1 MAFTR
6 KMLKAMGIEDE
17 KIDQIIDAHS
27 ETVDALKADRDAY
40 KEDAAKLAAVQ
51 KELDELKAKG
61 DDGYKAKYEAEK
73 AAHDALKADVAAK
86 ETKKAKTD
94 AYREL
99 LKGANI
105 DEKRIATIL
114 RAEAPTID
122 KIELDAD
129 GKIKNAEQ
137 YTESIKSDWADFIVT
152 QSAKGT
158 NTATPP
164 ANGGAASTKTK
175 EDILKI
181 KDAGERQ
188 KAIAE
193 NPTLFGID
201 YKGKII
207 NGSNQC
213 N

>member
-6 KMLKAMGIEDE
+6 KMLKAMGIEEE

-137 YTESIKSDWADFIVT
+137 YTESIKSDWADFVVT

-201 YKGKII
+201 
-207 NGSNQC
+207 
-213 N
+213 

>member
-1 MAFTR
+1 MGFSR

-27 ETVDALKADRDAY
+27 ETVDALKADRDGF

-51 KELDELKAKG
+51 KELDALKAKG

-73 AAHDALKADVAAK
+73 AAHDALKADIAAK
-86 ETKKAKTD
+86 ETKKAKTE

-164 ANGGAASTKTK
+164 ANGGAASTKTR

-201 YKGKII
+201 
-207 NGSNQC
+207 
-213 N
+213 

>member
-1 MAFTR
+1 MGFSR
-6 KMLKAMGIEDE
+6 KMLKAMGIEED
-17 KIDQIIDAHS
+17 KIEQIIDAHS
-27 ETVDALKADRDAY
+27 ETVDALKAERDGF

-51 KELDELKAKG
+51 KELDALKAKG

-73 AAHDALKADVAAK
+73 AAHDALKADIAAK
-86 ETKKAKTD
+86 ETKQAKTD

-137 YTESIKSDWADFIVT
+137 YTASIKSDWADFIVT

-164 ANGGAASTKTK
+164 ANGGTASTKTK

-201 YKGKII
+201 
-207 NGSNQC
+207 
-213 N
+213 

>member
-1 MAFTR
+1 MGFSR
-6 KMLKAMGIEDE
+6 KMLKAMNIEED
-17 KIDQIIDAHS
+17 KIEQIIDAHS
-27 ETVDALKADRDAY
+27 ETVDALKAERDGF

-73 AAHDALKADVAAK
+73 AAHDALKADIAAK

-137 YTESIKSDWADFIVT
+137 YTQSIKSDWADFIVT

-201 YKGKII
+201 
-207 NGSNQC
+207 
-213 N
+213 

>member
-6 KMLKAMGIEDE
+6 KMLKAMGIEEE

-51 KELDELKAKG
+51 KELDALKAKG

-73 AAHDALKADVAAK
+73 AAHDALKADIAAK

-164 ANGGAASTKTK
+164 ANGGAATTKTR

-201 YKGKII
+201 
-207 NGSNQC
+207 
-213 N
+213 

>member
-1 MAFTR
+1 MGFSR
-6 KMLKAMGIEDE
+6 KMLKAMNIEED
-17 KIDQIIDAHS
+17 KIEQIIDAHS
-27 ETVDALKADRDAY
+27 ETVDALKADRDTY

-73 AAHDALKADVAAK
+73 AAHDALKADIAAK
-86 ETKKAKTD
+86 ETKQAKTD

-152 QSAKGT
+152 QSAKGA

-164 ANGGAASTKTK
+164 ANGGAATTKTK

-201 YKGKII
+201 
-207 NGSNQC
+207 
-213 N
+213 

>member
-1 MAFTR
+1 MGFSR
-6 KMLKAMGIEDE
+6 KMLKAMNIEED
-17 KIDQIIDAHS
+17 KIEQIIDAHS

-73 AAHDALKADVAAK
+73 AAHDALKADIAAK

-137 YTESIKSDWADFIVT
+137 YTESIKSDWADFVVT

-164 ANGGAASTKTK
+164 ANGGTATTKTK

-201 YKGKII
+201 
-207 NGSNQC
+207 
-213 N
+213 

>member
-1 MAFTR
+1 MGFTR
-6 KMLKAMGIEDE
+6 KMLKAMGIEEE

-73 AAHDALKADVAAK
+73 AAHDALKADIAAK

-152 QSAKGT
+152 QSAKGA

-164 ANGGAASTKTK
+164 ANGGTATTKTK

-201 YKGKII
+201 
-207 NGSNQC
+207 
-213 N
+213 

>member
-1 MAFTR
+1 MGFSR
-6 KMLKAMGIEDE
+6 KMLKAMNIEED
-17 KIDQIIDAHS
+17 KIEQIIDEHS
-27 ETVDALKADRDAY
+27 ETVDALKAERDGF
-40 KEDAAKLAAVQ
+40 KEAAAKLAAVH
-51 KELDELKAKG
+51 KDLDALKAKG

-73 AAHDALKADVAAK
+73 AAHDALKADIAAK

-201 YKGKII
+201 
-207 NGSNQC
+207 
-213 N
+213 

>member
-1 MAFTR
+1 MGFSR
-6 KMLKAMGIEDE
+6 KMLKAMNIEEE

-73 AAHDALKADVAAK
+73 AAHDALKADIAAK

-137 YTESIKSDWADFIVT
+137 YTQSIKSDWADFVVT

-201 YKGKII
+201 
-207 NGSNQC
+207 
-213 N
+213 

>member
-1 MAFTR
+1 
-6 KMLKAMGIEDE
+6 MLKAMNIEDE

-73 AAHDALKADVAAK
+73 AAHDALKADIAAK
-86 ETKKAKTD
+86 ETKKAKTE

-122 KIELDAD
+122 KIELDVD
-129 GKIKNAEQ
+129 GKIKNSEQ
-137 YTESIKSDWADFIVT
+137 YTERIKSDWADFVVT

-164 ANGGAASTKTK
+164 ANGGTATTKTK

-201 YKGKII
+201 
-207 NGSNQC
+207 
-213 N
+213 

>member
-1 MAFTR
+1 MGFSR
-6 KMLKAMGIEDE
+6 KMLKAMNIEED
-17 KIDQIIDAHS
+17 KIEQIIDAHS

-73 AAHDALKADVAAK
+73 AAHDALKADIAAK

-164 ANGGAASTKTK
+164 ANGGTASTKTK

-201 YKGKII
+201 
-207 NGSNQC
+207 
-213 N
+213 

>member
-6 KMLKAMGIEDE
+6 KMLKAMGIEEE
-17 KIDQIIDAHS
+17 KIEQIIDAHS
-27 ETVDALKADRDAY
+27 ETVDALKAERDGF

-73 AAHDALKADVAAK
+73 AAHDALKADIAAK

-201 YKGKII
+201 
-207 NGSNQC
+207 
-213 N
+213 

>member
-1 MAFTR
+1 
-6 KMLKAMGIEDE
+6 MLKAMGIEDE

-73 AAHDALKADVAAK
+73 AAHDALKADIAAK

-164 ANGGAASTKTK
+164 ANGGTATTKTK

-201 YKGKII
+201 
-207 NGSNQC
+207 
-213 N
+213 

>member
-6 KMLKAMGIEDE
+6 KMLKAMGIEED
-17 KIDQIIDAHS
+17 KIEQIIDAHS
-27 ETVDALKADRDAY
+27 ETVDALKAERDGF

-73 AAHDALKADVAAK
+73 AAHDALKADIAAK
-86 ETKKAKTD
+86 ETKKAKTE

-137 YTESIKSDWADFIVT
+137 YTQSIKSDWADFIVT

-201 YKGKII
+201 
-207 NGSNQC
+207 
-213 N
+213 

>member
-1 MAFTR
+1 MGFSR
-6 KMLKAMGIEDE
+6 KMLKAMNIEED
-17 KIDQIIDAHS
+17 KIEQIIDAHS

-73 AAHDALKADVAAK
+73 AAHDALKADIAAK

-137 YTESIKSDWADFIVT
+137 YTQSIKSDWADFIVT

-164 ANGGAASTKTK
+164 ANGGTATTKTK

-201 YKGKII
+201 
-207 NGSNQC
+207 
-213 N
+213 

>member
-73 AAHDALKADVAAK
+73 AAHDALKADIAAK

-137 YTESIKSDWADFIVT
+137 YTQSIKSDWADFIVT
-152 QSAKGT
+152 QSAKGA

-164 ANGGAASTKTK
+164 ANGGTATTKTK

-201 YKGKII
+201 
-207 NGSNQC
+207 
-213 N
+213 

>member
-40 KEDAAKLAAVQ
+40 KEDAGKLAAVQ

-152 QSAKGT
+152 QSAKGA

-164 ANGGAASTKTK
+164 AHGGAASTKTK

-201 YKGKII
+201 
-207 NGSNQC
+207 
-213 N
+213 

>member
-1 MAFTR
+1 MGFSR
-6 KMLKAMGIEDE
+6 KMLKAMGIEEE
-17 KIDQIIDAHS
+17 KIEQIIDAHS
-27 ETVDALKADRDAY
+27 ETVDALKAERDGF

-73 AAHDALKADVAAK
+73 AAHDALKADIAAK

-175 EDILKI
+175 EDIMKI

-201 YKGKII
+201 
-207 NGSNQC
+207 
-213 N
+213 

>member
-1 MAFTR
+1 MGFSR
-6 KMLKAMGIEDE
+6 KMLKAMNIEED
-17 KIDQIIDAHS
+17 KIEQIIDAHS
-27 ETVDALKADRDAY
+27 ETVDALKAERDGY

-73 AAHDALKADVAAK
+73 AAHDALKADIAAK

-201 YKGKII
+201 
-207 NGSNQC
+207 
-213 N
+213 

>member
-27 ETVDALKADRDAY
+27 ETVDALKADRDTY

-73 AAHDALKADVAAK
+73 AAHDALKADIAAK

-164 ANGGAASTKTK
+164 ANGGTATTKTK

-201 YKGKII
+201 
-207 NGSNQC
+207 
-213 N
+213 

>member
-40 KEDAAKLAAVQ
+40 KEDAEKLAAVQ
-51 KELDELKAKG
+51 KELDALKAKG

-73 AAHDALKADVAAK
+73 AAHDALKADIAAK

-164 ANGGAASTKTK
+164 ANGGAATTKTK

-201 YKGKII
+201 
-207 NGSNQC
+207 
-213 N
+213 

>member
-1 MAFTR
+1 MGFSR
-6 KMLKAMGIEDE
+6 KMLKAMNIEED
-17 KIDQIIDAHS
+17 KIEQIIDAHS

-61 DDGYKAKYEAEK
+61 DDGYKAKYVAEK
-73 AAHDALKADVAAK
+73 AAHDALKADIAAK
-86 ETKKAKTD
+86 ETKQAKTD

-137 YTESIKSDWADFIVT
+137 YTQSIKSDWADFIVT

-164 ANGGAASTKTK
+164 ANGGTASTKTK

-201 YKGKII
+201 
-207 NGSNQC
+207 
-213 N
+213 

>member
-1 MAFTR
+1 MGFSR
-6 KMLKAMGIEDE
+6 KMLKAMNIEED
-17 KIDQIIDAHS
+17 KIEQIIDAHS

-73 AAHDALKADVAAK
+73 AAHDALKADIAAK

-137 YTESIKSDWADFIVT
+137 YTQSIKSDWADFIVT
-152 QSAKGT
+152 QSAKGA

-181 KDAGERQ
+181 KDTGERQ

-201 YKGKII
+201 
-207 NGSNQC
+207 
-213 N
+213 

>member
-27 ETVDALKADRDAY
+27 ETVDALKADRDTY

-73 AAHDALKADVAAK
+73 AAHDALKADIAAK

-193 NPTLFGID
+193 HPTLFGID
-201 YKGKII
+201 
-207 NGSNQC
+207 
-213 N
+213 

>member
-51 KELDELKAKG
+51 KELDALKAKG

-73 AAHDALKADVAAK
+73 AAHDALKADIAAK

-137 YTESIKSDWADFIVT
+137 YTQSIKSDWADFIVT

-164 ANGGAASTKTK
+164 ANGGAASTKTR

-201 YKGKII
+201 
-207 NGSNQC
+207 
-213 N
+213 

>member
-27 ETVDALKADRDAY
+27 ETVEALKAERDGF
-40 KEDAAKLAAVQ
+40 KEDAGKLAAVQ
-51 KELDELKAKG
+51 KELDALKAKG

-73 AAHDALKADVAAK
+73 AAHDALKADITDK
-86 ETKKAKTD
+86 EAKKAKTD

-137 YTESIKSDWADFIVT
+137 YTQSIKADWADFVVQ
-152 QSAKGT
+152 QSTKGT

-164 ANGGAASTKTK
+164 ANGGVVTTKTK

-201 YKGKII
+201 
-207 NGSNQC
+207 
-213 N
+213 

>member
-1 MAFTR
+1 M
-6 KMLKAMGIEDE
+6 
-17 KIDQIIDAHS
+17 
-27 ETVDALKADRDAY
+27 
-40 KEDAAKLAAVQ
+40 
-51 KELDELKAKG
+51 DELKAKG

-73 AAHDALKADVAAK
+73 AAHDALKADIAAK

-137 YTESIKSDWADFIVT
+137 YTESIKSDWADFIGT

-193 NPTLFGID
+193 NPALFGID
-201 YKGKII
+201 
-207 NGSNQC
+207 
-213 N
+213 

>member
-1 MAFTR
+1 MGFSR
-6 KMLKAMGIEDE
+6 KMLKAMNIEED
-17 KIDQIIDAHS
+17 KIEQIIDAHS

-73 AAHDALKADVAAK
+73 AAHDALKADIAAK

-164 ANGGAASTKTK
+164 ANGGAATTKTK

-201 YKGKII
+201 
-207 NGSNQC
+207 
-213 N
+213 

>member
-27 ETVDALKADRDAY
+27 ETVDALKAERDGF

-73 AAHDALKADVAAK
+73 AAHDALKADIAAK

-152 QSAKGT
+152 QSAKGA

-201 YKGKII
+201 
-207 NGSNQC
+207 
-213 N
+213 

>member
-73 AAHDALKADVAAK
+73 AAHDALKADIAAK

-164 ANGGAASTKTK
+164 ANGGAATTKTK
-175 EDILKI
+175 EDIMKI

-201 YKGKII
+201 
-207 NGSNQC
+207 
-213 N
+213 

>member
-27 ETVDALKADRDAY
+27 ETVDALKADRDTY

-73 AAHDALKADVAAK
+73 AAHDALKADIAAK
-86 ETKKAKTD
+86 ETKQAKTE

-137 YTESIKSDWADFIVT
+137 YTQSIKSDWADFIVT
-152 QSAKGT
+152 QSAKGA

-201 YKGKII
+201 
-207 NGSNQC
+207 
-213 N
+213 

>member
-1 MAFTR
+1 MGFSR
-6 KMLKAMGIEDE
+6 KMLKAMGIEEE

-137 YTESIKSDWADFIVT
+137 HTERIKSDWADFVVT

-164 ANGGAASTKTK
+164 ANGGTATTKTK

-201 YKGKII
+201 
-207 NGSNQC
+207 
-213 N
+213 

>member
-6 KMLKAMGIEDE
+6 KMLKAMGIEEE

-51 KELDELKAKG
+51 KELDDLKAKG

-137 YTESIKSDWADFIVT
+137 YTQSIKSDWADFVVT

-164 ANGGAASTKTK
+164 ANGGTATTKTK

-201 YKGKII
+201 
-207 NGSNQC
+207 
-213 N
+213 

>member
-27 ETVDALKADRDAY
+27 ETVDALKADRDTY

-73 AAHDALKADVAAK
+73 AAHDALKADIAAK
-86 ETKKAKTD
+86 ETKKAKTE

-152 QSAKGT
+152 QSAKGA

-201 YKGKII
+201 
-207 NGSNQC
+207 
-213 N
+213 

>member
-6 KMLKAMGIEDE
+6 KMLKAMGIEED
-17 KIDQIIDAHS
+17 KIEQIIDAHS

-51 KELDELKAKG
+51 KELDALKAKG

-73 AAHDALKADVAAK
+73 AAHDALKADIAAK

-137 YTESIKSDWADFIVT
+137 YTESIKSDWADFVVT

-201 YKGKII
+201 
-207 NGSNQC
+207 
-213 N
+213 

>member
-1 MAFTR
+1 MGFSR
-6 KMLKAMGIEDE
+6 KMLKAMNIEEE
-17 KIDQIIDAHS
+17 KIEQIIDAHS
-27 ETVDALKADRDAY
+27 ETVDALKAERDGF

-51 KELDELKAKG
+51 KELDALKAKG

-73 AAHDALKADVAAK
+73 AAHDALKADIAAK

-164 ANGGAASTKTK
+164 ANGGTATTKTK

-201 YKGKII
+201 
-207 NGSNQC
+207 
-213 N
+213 

>member
-1 MAFTR
+1 MGFSR
-6 KMLKAMGIEDE
+6 KMLKAMNIEED
-17 KIDQIIDAHS
+17 KIEQIIDAHS
-27 ETVDALKADRDAY
+27 ETVDALKADRDTY

-73 AAHDALKADVAAK
+73 AAHDALKADIAAK

-164 ANGGAASTKTK
+164 ANGGAATTKTK

-201 YKGKII
+201 
-207 NGSNQC
+207 
-213 N
+213 

>member
-1 MAFTR
+1 MGFSR
-6 KMLKAMGIEDE
+6 KMLKAMNIEED
-17 KIDQIIDAHS
+17 KIEQIIDAHS
-27 ETVDALKADRDAY
+27 ETVDALKADRDTY

-73 AAHDALKADVAAK
+73 AAHDALKADIAAK

-152 QSAKGT
+152 QSAKGA

-164 ANGGAASTKTK
+164 ANGGAATTKTK

-201 YKGKII
+201 
-207 NGSNQC
+207 
-213 N
+213 